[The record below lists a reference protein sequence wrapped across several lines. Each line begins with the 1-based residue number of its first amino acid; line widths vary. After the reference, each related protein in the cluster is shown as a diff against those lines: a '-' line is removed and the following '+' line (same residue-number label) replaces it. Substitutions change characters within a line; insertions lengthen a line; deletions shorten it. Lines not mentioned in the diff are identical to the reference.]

1 MHDLIKQLKE
11 KAGLTEDQA
20 QKALVTIKEYIQSK
34 LPPVM
39 HGMVDNFMG
48 NMPDDDD
55 ADDIADAGSNNDDW
69 KKKAEHVTNEAAEKL
84 EDLAEDAKQEAED
97 FAKEATEKISEWAV
111 KAESAAEDAINKLK
125 DMLKENGSKTQ

>member
-1 MHDLIKQLKE
+1 MQDLIKQLKE

-34 LPPVM
+34 LPPMM

-48 NMPDDDD
+48 NMPDDD
-55 ADDIADAGSNNDDW
+55 ADDIADAGSNNEEW
-69 KKKAEHVTNEAAEKL
+69 KKKAEDVTSEAAERL

-111 KAESAAEDAINKLK
+111 AW
-125 DMLKENGSKTQ
+125 